1 MKHRISFDWSDN
13 NRIPYRAVIFVLTR
27 IGLVLGWRFLM
38 VSGFASIAIVVLGRL
53 TSSTLTASEAVWV
66 LDGMEEGVVLSDNTS
81 VTLEL
86 ISDVEVSM
94 RGVAGLELML
104 ISDVEVSVREVVGLE
119 LISDVEVSTG
129 GVGIVF

>member
-1 MKHRISFDWSDN
+1 
-13 NRIPYRAVIFVLTR
+13 
-27 IGLVLGWRFLM
+27 
-38 VSGFASIAIVVLGRL
+38 
-53 TSSTLTASEAVWV
+53 LTASEAVWV

-81 VTLEL
+81 VMLEL
-86 ISDVEVSM
+86 ILDVEVLM